1 MRTIHSFSR
10 VDETQYA
17 LATDKVNL
25 LYYHL
30 PKHFSGEYHCYDMP
44 RLCTILQGSK
54 EVRINQ
60 HQPFRYSKQQCVLLS
75 PYTDVHMSMPEP
87 TNALVYEFSDSLV
100 DSVIDRVEEVLEL
113 KPALGQKT
121 SSFQLDK
128 LDERLFSLHVR
139 TQEILSSGDANLSFL
154 LDLVSQELVY
164 ELLKRQGCNDILSLH
179 QHHPISRIIHLMQ
192 SEQGR
197 SMSVSHFAEEVN
209 MSLSHFSQKFKQITG
224 QTPSAYLTEIKL
236 QQAKS
241 FLRYLSV
248 TEAALE
254 LGYENI
260 SYFIRLFKNKFGLT
274 PKQYQVQYQTGMSA
288 VVN

>member
-1 MRTIHSFSR
+1 MKTIHSFCR

-25 LYYHL
+25 LYYQL
-30 PKHFSGEYHCYDMP
+30 PKHFSGEYHCYDRP

-60 HQPFRYSKQQCVLLS
+60 YQPFRYSKQQCVLLS
-75 PYTDVHMSMPEP
+75 PYTDVHMSMSEP
-87 TNALVYEFSDSLV
+87 TRALVYEFSDSLV
-100 DSVIDRVEEVLEL
+100 DSVIDQVEDTLEV
-113 KPALGQKT
+113 KPTLDPKIG
-121 SSFQLDK
+121 SFQLDK

-139 TQEILSSGDANLSFL
+139 TQEILCSGDANLSFL

-179 QHHPISRIIHLMQ
+179 QHHPITRIVRLMQ
-192 SEQGR
+192 SEKGR
-197 SMSVSHFAEEVN
+197 AMSVSHFAEEVN
-209 MSLSHFSQKFKQITG
+209 MSLSRFSQKFKQITG
-224 QTPSAYLTEIKL
+224 QTPTAYLTEIKL
-236 QQAKS
+236 QQAKPL
-241 FLRYLSV
+241 LRQVSV

-274 PKQYQVQYQTGMSA
+274 PKQYQVQYQAGIP
-288 VVN
+288 VG